1 MKCVASIVL
10 LTLIHLGIWAQDCMP
25 AKPNLQTQDNTLVYD
40 FANFIDD
47 EAETRLNTK
56 LVKFYRESSNQ
67 ILVVVADD
75 LCGYEAWEY
84 ATRLGQDWGLGTKDK
99 DNGVVLLLQPK
110 RQGQRGNIFIATGKG
125 LEGAIPD
132 VYANRI
138 TDNVMIPLFKQDQYT
153 QGLEEGTDLVI
164 DLAKGEYNDRVAMI
178 QGGSSEGDASIY
190 LFLLVMLAILAIS
203 MFSYHSR
210 VVNYADVNK
219 LAYWAAFWL
228 LMNQHGHSGR
238 LDGYGRSNRS
248 GGFGGGFGGGGG
260 VGGFGGFGG
269 GGFGGGGAGGSW

>member
-1 MKCVASIVL
+1 
-10 LTLIHLGIWAQDCMP
+10 MP